1 MENLKL
7 PVVFVIQPENGIS
20 FPNARECFPFSMEF
34 SSHLLLNPII
44 FYAVSFHYL
53 ERMINHHSTW
63 IQIYN
68 REDDHVRHKRRGGS
82 SPTPPQDIFLLILE
96 FTWTHARKKMIIR
109 LWMDCGSLQNM
120 YGAVQKGEMIR
131 TWINWYYEKVI
142 IYHTFLPL
150 RWHSWWYLT
159 HLTVS
164 KELMASPGW
173 VAVRNRIHLI
183 KYI

>member
-1 MENLKL
+1 MPESVFHSPWNSLL
-7 PVVFVIQPENGIS
+7 IYFSIPSYFTQFPSTTLNEWLTIIQHEYRYTVVKMIMLDIS
-20 FPNARECFPFSMEF
+20 
-34 SSHLLLNPII
+34 
-44 FYAVSFHYL
+44 VVV
-53 ERMINHHSTW
+53 W
-63 IQIYN
+63 
-68 REDDHVRHKRRGGS
+68 S

-96 FTWTHARKKMIIR
+96 FTWTHARKKKIIR
-109 LWMDCGSLQNM
+109 LWMACGILQNM
-120 YGAVQKGEMIR
+120 YGVVQKGEMIR

-173 VAVRNRIHLI
+173 VAERNRIHLI